1 MTVDELLD
9 GLSELSIIEALEL
22 VKKLEKR
29 WGVSSIRRVAKLFD
43 APVEKEVSQQTE
55 FDVILAYCGPRKI
68 EVIKVIRVLTDL
80 GLKEAKDLAEGY
92 AGGVVLRGT
101 DLISAQHAKFE
112 LEKAGATVILR

>member
-1 MTVDELLD
+1 MTVDELLN

-22 VKKLEKR
+22 VKKLENR
-29 WGVSSIRRVAKLFD
+29 WGVSSIRRVARLFT
-43 APVEKEVSQQTE
+43 PPTEEVEPQTD
-55 FDVILAYCGPRKI
+55 FDVIICDCGPRKI
-68 EVIKVIRVLTDL
+68 ETIKVIRILTDL

-101 DLISAQHAKFE
+101 DLIAAQHAKFE